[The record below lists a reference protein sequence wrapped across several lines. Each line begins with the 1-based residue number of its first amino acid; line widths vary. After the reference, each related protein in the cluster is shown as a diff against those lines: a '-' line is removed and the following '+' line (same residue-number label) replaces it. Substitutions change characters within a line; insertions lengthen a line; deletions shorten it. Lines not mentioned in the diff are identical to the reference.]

1 MPVRSR
7 RVCFQTLITK
17 NWRGRPLT
25 AYNVIVNLIANT
37 TTKAGLIVRAA
48 LDTTDDET
56 GISVSNEE
64 LARVKMTKAKFHG
77 DWNYAIHPRW

>member
-1 MPVRSR
+1 M
-7 RVCFQTLITK
+7 
-17 NWRGRPLT
+17 
-25 AYNVIVNLIANT
+25 IVNLIANT

-48 LDTTDDET
+48 LDTTEYET

-77 DWNYAIHPRW
+77 DWNYAIHPRC